1 MKFFSFPNSVID
13 MMQGGLG
20 VPEGGFPEPLR
31 SDIVGSRE
39 TIVGRPGESME
50 SIDFDKIERELQ
62 IRHPGL
68 YITRE
73 DVMSYA
79 MYPSVTDEYLRF
91 KQKYGRVS
99 GLETRKFLVG
109 PEIGEEFE
117 VVLAPGKTVFF
128 KPLAV
133 TELNA
138 SGMFLCS
145 FQVFFERKILSI

>member
-1 MKFFSFPNSVID
+1 

-31 SDIVGSRE
+31 SDIVGTRE
-39 TIVGRPGESME
+39 TIIGRPGRSMPP
-50 SIDFDKIERELQ
+50 IDFQKIERDLT
-62 IRHPGL
+62 IKHPGL

-79 MYPSVTDEYLRF
+79 MYPAVTEEYLQF
-91 KQKYGRVS
+91 KSKYGRVS

-117 VVLAPGKTVFF
+117 IELSKGKTIYF

-133 TELNA
+133 TNLTPTGNI
-138 SGMFLCS
+138 SW
-145 FQVFFERKILSI
+145 

>member
-1 MKFFSFPNSVID
+1 

-39 TIVGRPGESME
+39 TIIGRPGQSME
-50 SIDFDKIERELQ
+50 PIDFNKIERELN
-62 IRHPGL
+62 IAHPGL

-79 MYPSVTDEYLRF
+79 MYPAVTEEYLKF
-91 KQKYGRVS
+91 KSQYGRVS
-99 GLETRKFLVG
+99 TLETRKFLVG
-109 PEIGEEFE
+109 PEIGEDFE
-117 VVLAPGKTVFF
+117 VELAPGKTVYF

-133 TELNA
+133 TELNQNGKISPA
-138 SGMFLCS
+138 CQNCS
-145 FQVFFERKILSI
+145 YFKT